1 MASSP
6 ALHSEACLRKQTTT
20 REKFSPGLLDPFG
33 QFFFLNKHVSSRLYK
48 AGVVVS
54 HARGGE
60 MAPSC
65 SEGQNKN
72 TTIQAPGRKKH
83 KVQQVKVS
91 I

>member
-6 ALHSEACLRKQTTT
+6 ALHSEGCLRKQTAT

-33 QFFFLNKHVSSRLYK
+33 QFFLNKHVLSRLYK

-60 MAPSC
+60 MAPSW